1 MNMAGYLSPLTRSRG
16 RREAPRS
23 RDKAD
28 AGKARESKPHFWL
41 SDFPHKQGTQ
51 EDPGTSQS
59 RRL

>member
-1 MNMAGYLSPLTRSRG
+1 VKRSPVYGGAGRASLNSLLSFATWAPA
-16 RREAPRS
+16 EAS
-23 RDKAD
+23 
-28 AGKARESKPHFWL
+28 ESKPHFWL